1 MKVIEVMTRAP
12 ETCEPETDLATCARR
27 MWDGDF
33 GFLPVVG
40 DRGEIVGVVTDRD
53 LCMSAAMHDRRPS
66 EILVREVMTR
76 NVFACTTEDGTE
88 KVLELMREHQV
99 RRLPVLDAKGT
110 LEGVVS
116 LNDLALSAGE
126 AQGRIGKTGSV
137 AGSDVVTALKAISRH
152 RSVVE
157 TG

>member
-1 MKVIEVMTRAP
+1 MKVLEVMTRAP

-66 EILVREVMTR
+66 EIPVREVMTR
-76 NVFACTTEDGTE
+76 NVHTCTTEDGTD
-88 KVLELMREHQV
+88 KVLEMMKEHQI
-99 RRLPVLDAKGT
+99 RRIPVLNANGT

-126 AQGRIGKTGSV
+126 TTTRTGKVGSV
-137 AGSDVVTALKAISRH
+137 PGTDVVATLKAISRH
-152 RSVVE
+152 RAVVE
-157 TG
+157 TA